1 MMKTFASWLTISLL
15 SVLLCACAAVDAG
28 SGGAGEMEIR
38 SGKIEQI
45 SQVQMQTNHDSGVG
59 AILGGI
65 GGVALGSLIG
75 RGTGRDVAMVAG
87 ALAGAAGGNYAEK
100 KKYDQPKDAQQII
113 VRTNS
118 GVLVSVT
125 QPINPSLTKGMNVYV
140 EGAGS
145 EARVVPQG

>member
-1 MMKTFASWLTISLL
+1 MKTIASWLTISLL
-15 SVLLCACAAVDAG
+15 TVVLGACVAYDAG

-45 SQVQMQTNHDSGVG
+45 TQTQMQTNHDSGVG

-100 KKYDQPKDAQQII
+100 KQYDQPRDAQQII

-125 QPINPSLTKGMNVYV
+125 QPVNPSLTKGMSVYV

>member
-1 MMKTFASWLTISLL
+1 MKTTASWLAITLL
-15 SVLLCACAAVDAG
+15 SLTLCSCVAVDAG

-45 SQVQMQTNHDSGVG
+45 TETQMQSNHDSGVG

-65 GGVALGSLIG
+65 GGLGLGSLIG
-75 RGTGRDVAMVAG
+75 RGTGRDVAMIAG

-100 KKYDQPKDAQQII
+100 KQYDQPREAQQII
-113 VRTNS
+113 VRTRS

-140 EGAGS
+140 EGTGG
-145 EARVVPQG
+145 EARVVPQN

>member
-1 MMKTFASWLTISLL
+1 MKTIACWLPIMFTSLL
-15 SVLLCACAAVDAG
+15 LGACVPFDAG

-45 SQVQMQTNHDSGVG
+45 TQTQMQTNHDSGIG
-59 AILGGI
+59 AILGGV
-65 GGVALGSLIG
+65 GGLGIGSLIG

-87 ALAGAAGGNYAEK
+87 ALAGAVGGNYAEK
-100 KKYDQPKDAQQII
+100 KQYDQPRDAQQII

-125 QPINPSLTKGMNVYV
+125 QPVNPSLTKGMNVYV
-140 EGAGS
+140 EGSGS
-145 EARVVPQG
+145 EAKVVPQG

>member
-1 MMKTFASWLTISLL
+1 MKTFASWLTVSLL
-15 SVLLCACAAVDAG
+15 SVLLCACVAVDAG

-100 KKYDQPKDAQQII
+100 KQYDQPKDAQQII

>member
-1 MMKTFASWLTISLL
+1 MKTITSWLTISLFG
-15 SVLLCACAAVDAG
+15 LLLGGCAAVGAG

-100 KKYDQPKDAQQII
+100 KQYDQPKAGQQII

-125 QPINPSLTKGMNVYV
+125 QPINPSLTKGMSVYV
-140 EGAGS
+140 EGTGS

>member
-1 MMKTFASWLTISLL
+1 MKTTASWLAITLMSL
-15 SVLLCACAAVDAG
+15 VLGACVAVDAG

-45 SQVQMQTNHDSGVG
+45 TQTQMQTNHDSGVG
-59 AILGGI
+59 AILGGL
-65 GGVALGSLIG
+65 GGVGLGSLIG
-75 RGTGRDVAMVAG
+75 RGTGRDVAMIAG

-100 KKYDQPKDAQQII
+100 KQYDQPRDAQQII

-125 QPINPSLTKGMNVYV
+125 QPINPALTKGMSVYV